1 MKMTL
6 LLTFFCLFGA
16 VLIAQEDIEKLPVKD
31 LNKLKEGKV
40 ITNKRRKDGK
50 IIVVAQGIVVS
61 DSRTI
66 YDVIMN
72 CNEHTDFMPN
82 FKACESIYEYG
93 DSAYGKTVIDPPMTK
108 KDIAFFMFS
117 KYMYSKRYSKISWKM
132 DTSQVHPKYIA
143 DTFGFW
149 EIQEIEADEYLLSFY
164 SNSDFNFHWT
174 VNWLL
179 EPIFKMFMKNGLP
192 NLVKNVRSRVESEQ
206 SWVMKDPHPSPK
218 IALRNNGN

>member
-1 MKMTL
+1 MTL
-6 LLTFFCLFGA
+6 LCTLFSLVGI
-16 VLIAQEDIEKLPVKD
+16 VLFAQQDLEKLSDKD
-31 LNKLKEGKV
+31 FDKLKEGKV

-50 IIVVAQGIVVS
+50 IIVVAQGIVIS
-61 DSRTI
+61 DSRAI

-72 CNEHTDFMPN
+72 CDEHIDFMPN

-93 DSAYGKTVIDPPMTK
+93 DSAYGKTIIDPPLTK
-108 KDIAFFMFS
+108 KDIAFYLFS
-117 KYMYSKRYSKISWKM
+117 KYMYSKSYSKISWKM
-132 DTSQVHPKYIA
+132 DTSQVHPNYIA

-149 EIQEIEADEYLLSFY
+149 EIQEIEPDEHLLSFY

-192 NLVKNVRSRVESEQ
+192 NLVKNVRARVESDQ

-218 IALRNNGN
+218 IALRYNSDH